1 MTENAMTPADFAAVT
16 RNNGYDNGMN
26 GMGGVLWIIVLM
38 LFWNRGGWGGGCG
51 NGAGAPVTEAQLCTS
66 MNFNDL
72 QNAVARTQ
80 DKIDRTQEGLASLG
94 YDQLKTMMGMQQ
106 SQQECCC
113 TTNRNI
119 DQLRYDMEKG
129 FCQTNNLITTLAK
142 DNEIAA
148 LKQQVSAMQF
158 NDLRNDLTCQ
168 INAAT
173 ANVVRYPSGYT
184 YTAGNSPFCGCCNP
198 CASQNF

>member
-16 RNNGYDNGMN
+16 RGNNYD
-26 GMGGVLWIIVLM
+26 GMGGMGGWLWIIVLM
-38 LFWNRGGWGGGCG
+38 LFWNRGGWGGYGDNCNG
-51 NGAGAPVTEAQLCTS
+51 NAVTEAQLCTS

-72 QNAVARTQ
+72 ENAVARTQ
-80 DKIDRTQEGLASLG
+80 DKIDRTQEGLANLG
-94 YDQLKTMMGMQQ
+94 YEQLKTAMTMQQ
-106 SQQECCC
+106 AQQDCCC

-129 FCQTNNLITTLAK
+129 FCETNNLITTLAK

-158 NDLRNDLTCQ
+158 ADLRNDLTCQ

-198 CASQNF
+198 CGSQNF

>member
-1 MTENAMTPADFAAVT
+1 MTTEAMTPADFAAVT
-16 RNNGYDNGMN
+16 RNNNYDGGMN
-26 GMGGVLWIIVLM
+26 GMGGWLWIIVLM
-38 LFWNRGGWGGGCG
+38 LFWNRGGWGGGYG
-51 NGAGAPVTEAQLCTS
+51 EGGGTPVTEAQLCTS

-72 QNAVARTQ
+72 QNSVARVQ
-80 DKIDRTQEGLASLG
+80 DKIDRTQEGISSLG
-94 YDQLKTMMGMQQ
+94 YEQLKTMMGMQQ

-158 NDLRNDLTCQ
+158 ADLRNDLTCQ

-184 YTAGNSPFCGCCNP
+184 YTAGNSPFCGCNTC
-198 CASQNF
+198 CTSQNF